1 MIDTVDHG
9 ILLNK
14 LRAYG
19 VFENIYLWLK
29 TIKMDVS
36 NVLIVIKGAASD
48 WSRVTSEIPQGSILG
63 PLLFVIFINDLPHV
77 LPPEVRSALYDD
89 DKKLHSAIRS
99 TQDCEIMQLVLTNL
113 NKLSSINNIRFNDPK
128 CKVLT
133 VTRKKTSI
141 MSDYYLNSTRLVY
154 VFDMR
159 KTLV

>member
-1 MIDTVDHG
+1 MDHG

-48 WSRVTSEIPQGSILG
+48 WSPVTSEIPQGSILG
-63 PLLFVIFINDLPHV
+63 PLLFVIFINDLLHV

-89 DKKLHSAIRS
+89 DKKLHSAYRS

-113 NKLSSINNIRFNDPK
+113 NKLSSNNNIRFNDP
-128 CKVLT
+128 
-133 VTRKKTSI
+133 
-141 MSDYYLNSTRLVY
+141 N
-154 VFDMR
+154 
-159 KTLV
+159 